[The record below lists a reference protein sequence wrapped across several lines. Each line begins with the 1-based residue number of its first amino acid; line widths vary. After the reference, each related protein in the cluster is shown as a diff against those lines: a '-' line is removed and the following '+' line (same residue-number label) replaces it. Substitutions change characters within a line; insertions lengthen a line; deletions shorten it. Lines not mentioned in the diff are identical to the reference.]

1 MSEDQL
7 SEESVDDQPQQGTPK
22 AEPPQSKTRRYSPW
36 AIVSLACGII
46 GFFTAVAAVPA
57 VVFGHIARRE
67 FKRVPP
73 GEYDTK
79 MATIGL
85 ILGYVSV
92 AFYGLILLIY
102 VLIYGGTILA
112 LFSVF

>member
-7 SEESVDDQPQQGTPK
+7 SDESVDDQPQQGTPR
-22 AEPPQSKTRRYSPW
+22 AEPPQSEIRRYSPW
-36 AIVSLACGII
+36 AIGSLVCGITGFFI
-46 GFFTAVAAVPA
+46 GFVAILA
-57 VVFGHIARRE
+57 VVFGHIAKHE

-85 ILGYVSV
+85 ILGYVAV
-92 AFYGLILLIY
+92 AFYGLMLLIS
-102 VLIYGGTILA
+102 GGAMLA
-112 LFSVF
+112 LFSVL